1 MQQRCTYAY
10 ILRSFFRY
18 AETRGWC
25 APGLAAGIVPPR
37 VYTGEQLPAGPTWDQ
52 VQRLCADAEGDSRTQ
67 IRDRA
72 ILLLFAIYG
81 LRAGELCRL
90 QLDDV
95 DWEAEIIRFTRSKSQ
110 LRIQIY
116 PLVGPAG
123 DAILR
128 YLKMAR
134 PQCEARQIFLSLKAP
149 IRPLGN
155 SALWQI
161 VRRRLR
167 RLDLAPAHQGPHALR
182 HACATHLL
190 SQGLSM
196 KEIGDHLGHRHPA
209 ATSVYAKVDLPG
221 LRQVTDFSLEG
232 LVDYTAGR
240 HAVRQVSSSH
250 RDGFS
255 LNGSAAQCLLP
266 GRRCSET
273 PATAARARAY
283 GNGGGD
289 SGSRRSVVEMSPRHI
304 APPECRPAPE
314 PGGARNQTQSPFL
327 AFRVTYKKTAILG
340 PLPR

>member
-1 MQQRCTYAY
+1 MQEVTIAQIDQAITQKGTQDRCTRASVRTYAY

-167 RLDLAPAHQGPHALR
+167 RLDLALAHQGPHALR

-221 LRQVTDFSLEG
+221 LRQVADFSLEG
-232 LVDYTAGR
+232 LV
-240 HAVRQVSSSH
+240 
-250 RDGFS
+250 
-255 LNGSAAQCLLP
+255 
-266 GRRCSET
+266 
-273 PATAARARAY
+273 
-283 GNGGGD
+283 
-289 SGSRRSVVEMSPRHI
+289 
-304 APPECRPAPE
+304 
-314 PGGARNQTQSPFL
+314 
-327 AFRVTYKKTAILG
+327 
-340 PLPR
+340 